1 MTIQFICM
9 TVRTHHINIIV
20 YTFFFFKISEDFK
33 LEYPQ
38 IEHETLSDWSVYI
51 KKWIL
56 FSDIIVSVRRSSVKD
71 NHARELLKHLDAAQ
85 LRGS

>member
-1 MTIQFICM
+1 M
-9 TVRTHHINIIV
+9 TVSTHHINIIV
-20 YTFFFFKISEDFK
+20 YIFFLKISEDFK

-56 FSDIIVSVRRSSVKD
+56 FSDTIVSVRQNSVKD
-71 NHARELLKHLDAAQ
+71 NHARELLNTLMPHN
-85 LRGS
+85 